1 MALSRR
7 SHTAY
12 APLFGQIS
20 QADAHDEPAHD
31 QLFVEP
37 GGAYPKTSIHT
48 TVTIDGLVLD
58 VTLNDMSL
66 SEAVALLKRRGAQS
80 PNAAPP
86 APSRPAQRRPAP
98 SHKPKYQAL
107 WLELD

>member
-1 MALSRR
+1 MARARR

-20 QADAHDEPAHD
+20 AADAQNEPAAD
-31 QLFVEP
+31 GLFIEP
-37 GGAYPKTSIHT
+37 GAYPKITLQT
-48 TVTIDGLVLD
+48 TVELEGFTLN
-58 VTLNDMSL
+58 VTLNDTSL
-66 SEAVALLKRRGAQS
+66 SDAVALLRRRGCVPPGAI
-80 PNAAPP
+80 PP
-86 APSRPAQRRPAP
+86 APPQPAQRRPAP